1 MLGETDRNESES
13 DDIIVRHATREFL
26 GNEVG
31 QKMPPIKSVYVE
43 KSCQGYCVGNMRGK
57 DRNLNRGTYG
67 IPDETLPPH
76 EKMAVHV
83 NYICDSVGSR

>member
-1 MLGETDRNESES
+1 M

-67 IPDETLPPH
+67 IPDVTVSAKVSAKKHLMRSFH
-76 EKMAVHV
+76 E
-83 NYICDSVGSR
+83 NS

>member
-1 MLGETDRNESES
+1 MNPN

-67 IPDETLPPH
+67 IPDVTTGRMRH
-76 EKMAVHV
+76 E
-83 NYICDSVGSR
+83 